1 VEDGNANGGPGSSPD
16 PPLAG
21 SAKGSQ
27 VFFRNFLRDFLFVTR
42 VAAAFVVAFELFE
55 GAAFGEIFFS
65 AM

>member
-1 VEDGNANGGPGSSPD
+1 MRTAGPVEPGPATRGISEGTQT
-16 PPLAG
+16 LFAT
-21 SAKGSQ
+21 
-27 VFFRNFLRDFLFVTR
+27 FFMTFLFVTR

>member
-27 VFFRNFLRDFLFVTR
+27 VLFATFFMTFLFVTR

-55 GAAFGEIFFS
+55 GTAFGEIFFS

>member
-1 VEDGNANGGPGSSPD
+1 MQTADPANRARRSGISE
-16 PPLAG
+16 LA
-21 SAKGSQ
+21 Q
-27 VFFRNFLRDFLFVTR
+27 CFFASFLWTFFFVTR

>member
-1 VEDGNANGGPGSSPD
+1 MT
-16 PPLAG
+16 
-21 SAKGSQ
+21 
-27 VFFRNFLRDFLFVTR
+27 FLFVTR